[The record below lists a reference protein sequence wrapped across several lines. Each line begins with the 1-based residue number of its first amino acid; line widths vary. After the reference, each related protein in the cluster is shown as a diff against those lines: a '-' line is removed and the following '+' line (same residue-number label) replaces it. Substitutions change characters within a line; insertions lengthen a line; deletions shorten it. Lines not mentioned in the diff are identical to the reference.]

1 MDLECCLRFWKP
13 HSRWM
18 ATNTRSGGGQF
29 WRCRAS
35 KSFHGKNVG
44 RSLSSSS
51 GKGGRAAVQVC
62 PRPVSFPSAVVIGFS
77 SRVPVLVYFSK
88 FRDVFAQVN
97 SCICKPRAP
106 VSPVRPSRVSP
117 SRPLPGIS
125 LVTLSAWVQSDF
137 RMASEHL
144 SVSTHG
150 FIRVCCVRC
159 QALCSARRRQMPVSP
174 PSRSKQSRKGEN

>member
-1 MDLECCLRFWKP
+1 MLPPFLETAFKVDGDKYTFRGWAVLEVQGLKIISWQKRGALPEQFVWE
-13 HSRWM
+13 
-18 ATNTRSGGGQF
+18 GGQS
-29 WRCRAS
+29 C
-35 KSFHGKNVG
+35 
-44 RSLSSSS
+44 
-51 GKGGRAAVQVC
+51 C
-62 PRPVSFPSAVVIGFS
+62 PGVSAPVSFPSAVVIGFS